1 MERPLLSFEQGFD
14 LSNPVRMLE
23 LYSKHPRYF
32 NAVDCIIFG
41 YDITEKELKLLLIK
55 RSFEP
60 ARGQWSLAGGFVQQN
75 ESLDDAACRILC
87 SLTGLSDLYMEQL
100 FTYGETGR
108 DPGARVIST
117 AYFALIAMH
126 ELDPAIHKKNG
137 AHWRSLSN
145 LPELIFD
152 HHKMVERAL
161 CELVDTVK
169 VRPVGFELL
178 PEKFTLVQL
187 QNLYEAIYQK
197 HIDKRNFRKKIFSMT
212 LLEKQEDKERETSKK
227 GAWYYRFNEEK
238 YKELTRNGFFFN
250 LSVS

>member
-1 MERPLLSFEQGFD
+1 M
-14 LSNPVRMLE
+14 NH
-23 LYSKHPRYF
+23 LYSDYERHYL
-32 NAVDCIIFG
+32 AVDCIIFG
-41 YDITEKELKLLLIK
+41 YDISEKELKLLLIK

-60 ARGQWSLAGGFVQQN
+60 AMGQWSLAGGFVRAD
-75 ESLDDAACRILC
+75 ESLEDAACRVLC

-100 FTYGETGR
+100 YTYGDTNR

-117 AYFALIAMH
+117 AYFALIGLH
-126 ELDPAIHKKNG
+126 DLDPEIQEQNG

-152 HHKMVERAL
+152 HRIMVERAL
-161 CELVDTVK
+161 RELVETVK

-187 QNLYEAIYQK
+187 QNLYEAIYQRSV
-197 HIDKRNFRKKIFSMT
+197 DKRNFRKKILSME
-212 LLEKQEDKERETSKK
+212 LLEKQEEKEKETSRK

-238 YKELTRNGFFFN
+238 YRELSRNGFFFN
-250 LSVS
+250 LAVS